1 MQKNSG
7 TLTQGQDLPKK
18 MIGERYKAEF
28 CSFNANQTFIYGNK
42 WLTYDSH
49 MSLSLLA
56 LKILRI
62 HSL

>member
-42 WLTYDSH
+42 
-49 MSLSLLA
+49 
-56 LKILRI
+56 
-62 HSL
+62 